1 MAGFF
6 TRNRLTLLT
15 SIYWFLLTYIVAA
28 LIWWF
33 IELWR
38 QNVEEYR
45 FRVEQVDRAAPDRT
59 ERLEKLAIAKK
70 KKESQFIGEGVF
82 FLLMTLTGAV
92 YVYRT
97 ARRQIKLN
105 DHQRRFMTALT
116 HELKTPIAVARLNL
130 ETMRN
135 RKLDPA
141 MQEKLIGKTLEETN
155 RLNDLCNNIL
165 LTSQLDAG
173 DYRLNI
179 EDIDLAELTARVTN
193 DFRQRFPKRTLGLDV
208 KGPASIRGDVLL
220 LQLALSNLLENAL
233 KYSPPEGAVNVSLTT
248 TSGRARIEVAD
259 EGRGIPDDEKTLVFG
274 KFYRI
279 AGENTPTMKGTGLG
293 LWLCERIVQDH
304 DGRIFILNNRPK
316 GSIFVMEF
324 PAK

>member
-6 TRNRLTLLT
+6 NRNRLVLLT

-45 FRVEQVDRAAPDRT
+45 FRVEQLAPMDPDYAA
-59 ERLEKLAIAKK
+59 KYNQLALAKK

-82 FLLMTLTGAV
+82 FLLMTLSGAV
-92 YVYRT
+92 FVYRT

-173 DYRLNI
+173 DYRLNV
-179 EDIDLAELTARVTN
+179 EDVDLAELAARVTN
-193 DFRQRFPKRTLGLDV
+193 DFRQRFPKRTIGLDA
-208 KGPASIRGDVLL
+208 KGPVLVRGDLLL
-220 LQLALSNLLENAL
+220 LQLALSNLLENGL
-233 KYSPPEGAVNVSLTT
+233 KYSPLEGSVNVTLSRVVD
-248 TSGRARIEVAD
+248 GARIHVSD

-293 LWLCERIVQDH
+293 LWLCERIVKDH
-304 DGRIFILNNRPK
+304 DGRIFILNNKPK

>member
-1 MAGFF
+1 MSGFF
-6 TRNRLTLLT
+6 NRNRLSLLT
-15 SIYWFLLTYIVAA
+15 IIYWFFLTYIVAA

-38 QNVEEYR
+38 QNLAEYH
-45 FRVEQVDRAAPDRT
+45 FRVEQVDHSDPAYNALVNDLYMAR
-59 ERLEKLAIAKK
+59 K

-82 FLLMTLTGAV
+82 FLLMTLSGAV
-92 YVYRT
+92 FVYRT

-135 RKLDPA
+135 RKLDPS

-173 DYRLNI
+173 DYRLNV
-179 EDIDLAELTARVTN
+179 EDVDLAELTARVTQ
-193 DFRQRFPKRTLGLDV
+193 DFRHRFPKRTLGLSV
-208 KGPASIRGDVLL
+208 QGPVVVRGDLLL
-220 LQLALSNLLENAL
+220 LQLALSNLVENGL
-233 KYSPPEGAVNVSLTT
+233 KYSPQECPVNVSLTAT
-248 TSGRARIEVAD
+248 PGIARVEVAD
-259 EGRGIPDDEKTLVFG
+259 EGRGIPDDEKSLVFG

-293 LWLCERIVQDH
+293 LWLCERIVKDH
-304 DGRIFILNNRPK
+304 DGRIFILNNKPK

>member
-1 MAGFF
+1 MASFF
-6 TRNRLTLLT
+6 DRNRLPVLT
-15 SIYWFLLTYIVAA
+15 AIYWFFLTYIIAA

-38 QNVEEYR
+38 QNVDEYR
-45 FRVEQVDRAAPDRT
+45 YKVNQIERTDPGYAARFN
-59 ERLEKLAIAKK
+59 ELALAKK

-82 FLLMTLTGAV
+82 FLLMTLSGAV
-92 YVYRT
+92 FVYRT

-173 DYRLNI
+173 DYRLNV
-179 EDIDLAELTARVTN
+179 EDVDLAELSARVTN

-208 KGPASIRGDVLL
+208 RGPVTVRGDLLL
-220 LQLALSNLLENAL
+220 LQLMLSNLLENGL
-233 KYSPPEGAVNVSLTT
+233 KYSPQESPVNVTLTST
-248 TSGRARIEVAD
+248 AGQARIEVAD
-259 EGRGIPDDEKTLVFG
+259 EGRGIPDDEKNLVFG
-274 KFYRI
+274 KFYRV

-293 LWLCERIVQDH
+293 LWLCERIAKDH
-304 DGRIFILNNRPK
+304 DGRIFILNNKPK
-316 GSIFVMEF
+316 GSIFVLEF